1 MLTVL
6 LEGRISEGSVL
17 VKTWNK
23 KCFAG
28 RPENRTRAQVLV
40 NKQPWDCYCMD
51 HVIPHD
57 PHYLRIT

>member
-1 MLTVL
+1 MPTVL

-28 RPENRTRAQVLV
+28 RPENRT
-40 NKQPWDCYCMD
+40 
-51 HVIPHD
+51 
-57 PHYLRIT
+57 T